1 MRRPCRIPMA
11 AHPRV
16 RQCSELQLMHTAS
29 KQAAK
34 GSRAMAV
41 AAKMSRIAL
50 WMMVTIIV

>member
-1 MRRPCRIPMA
+1 MA